1 MRQTTKEKIRSLI
14 KWFMI
19 LCGYHILSGL
29 FYNIL
34 VKRMVTDLARDRYIS
49 RAHVT
54 VLIFGVV
61 ALTVFCIW
69 HSLTEARYTEYRDS
83 LKKALA
89 EENFSLSRYYIS
101 NFGKMNPLRCV
112 VYICFQI
119 PFMIFYAF
127 FGFSAEHTT
136 FFEIFYVIEAGFYQN
151 IGNCVLGAILS
162 ALCLLVI
169 LSAVQFAFLFSNY
182 RYVLENSPSLSRK

>member
-1 MRQTTKEKIRSLI
+1 MRETTREKIRSLI

-61 ALTVFCIW
+61 ALAVLCIW

-89 EENFSLSRYYIS
+89 EENFSLFRYCVS
-101 NFGKMNPLRCV
+101 SFGKINLLRCV
-112 VYICFQI
+112 VYIFFQI

-136 FFEIFYVIEAGFYQN
+136 LLEVFYIIEAGFYQN

-162 ALCLLVI
+162 ALCLLVM